1 LTVKNF
7 TVKKRRGVLGAYDN
21 ASGQLIYGGSTNEG
35 GVNSLNW
42 DDVIQAAIDHVD
54 TPGTVTVEG
63 IDFKFSLDNGVNIP
77 EGVTVYEK
85 FLGRKVTYTQG
96 KGEGHYHVAGDI
108 SSGTLNLDR
117 IPSHS
122 SAKHTESYAPV
133 SHYHPCADLTDH
145 GKTLHD
151 LLDIDA
157 GSVEG
162 STVNQIRDHA
172 PKSHA
177 NEAHSKTFIEGSEV
191 PTNET
196 DPTIDATLKGV
207 TKSQIQDHSPK
218 AHEHVESEITDLVH
232 DAVKIKGKEVDDS
245 GIGDGKKLGYNVA
258 SGKIEYQTGGTGGM
272 EVHGNEYHEP
282 DFLTGEVDP
291 SVDSTL
297 KGVTKAQVQ
306 DHTPKTHSHPESD
319 VTNLVTDLASK
330 ETPSGSQAKVDAHK
344 DLSTGIHGVG
354 AGVVSKVGDIAVD
367 SNLSVAAQDAISKK
381 HAQSHTLASHST
393 KAHNELTDI
402 GENDHHTKFTI
413 TEHDVTARHTLGTVV
428 PHDALASLTEK
439 SHTNL
444 TDKGTNTHPTI
455 DTHLASTANPHATT
469 KAQVALTNVTDDA
482 QLKRADGDLNSFTL
496 KSTPVAADIL
506 LIEDSAAA
514 FAKKKITVGSLPS
527 GGGSELETVVVATA
541 DTPNTTTTLAD
552 ATGLVCA
559 LLANSTYIIEGFIV
573 WSASVATVGIKLSAT
588 GPTSPTLLAGHFITD
603 ATNGTP
609 DSSSFNANDVTVTT
623 SASAFTVGNVAA
635 LHCIVKTGANAGNFQ
650 IRFAAETT
658 GTITIKIGSTLR
670 CRKVA

>member
-54 TPGTVTVEG
+54 TSGTVTVEG

-122 SAKHTESYAPV
+122 SAKHTESYAPS
-133 SHYHPCADLTDH
+133 SHYHSCAELTDH

-306 DHTPKTHSHPESD
+306 DHDPKTHSHPESE

-367 SNLSVAAQDAISKK
+367 SNLSVAAQDAVSKK
-381 HAQSHTLASHST
+381 HTHSNQTLLDSYTQTEVNLADAVSKRHSNSLDHSHSNKTLLDSYTQTEVNLADAVT
-393 KAHNELTDI
+393 KKHVQVHGSGDHTGTI
-402 GENDHHTKFTI
+402 GTPTQ
-413 TEHDVTARHTLGTVV
+413 VG
-428 PHDALASLTEK
+428 LA
-439 SHTNL
+439 
-444 TDKGTNTHPTI
+444 
-455 DTHLASTANPHATT
+455 
-469 KAQVALTNVTDDA
+469 NVTNDS

-496 KSTPVAADIL
+496 KGTPVAADVL
-506 LIEDSAAA
+506 LVEDSAAS

>member
-1 LTVKNF
+1 MTVKNF

-54 TPGTVTVEG
+54 TSGTVTVEG

-122 SAKHTESYAPV
+122 SAKHTESYAPS
-133 SHYHPCADLTDH
+133 SHYHSCAELTDH

-306 DHTPKTHSHPESD
+306 DHDPKTHSHPESE

-367 SNLSVAAQDAISKK
+367 SNLSVAAQDAVSKK
-381 HAQSHTLASHST
+381 HTHSNQTLLDSYTQTEVNLADAVSKRHSNSLDHSHSNKTLLDSYTQTEVNLADAVT
-393 KAHNELTDI
+393 KKHVQVHGSGDHTGTI
-402 GENDHHTKFTI
+402 GTPTQ
-413 TEHDVTARHTLGTVV
+413 VG
-428 PHDALASLTEK
+428 LA
-439 SHTNL
+439 
-444 TDKGTNTHPTI
+444 
-455 DTHLASTANPHATT
+455 
-469 KAQVALTNVTDDA
+469 NVTNDS

-496 KSTPVAADIL
+496 KGTPVAADVL
-506 LIEDSAAA
+506 LVEDSAAS

>member
-54 TPGTVTVEG
+54 TSGTVTVEG

-122 SAKHTESYAPV
+122 SAKHTESYAPS
-133 SHYHPCADLTDH
+133 SHYHSCAELTDH

-157 GSVEG
+157 GTVEG
-162 STVNQIRDHA
+162 ATVSEIRYHE
-172 PKSHA
+172 PM
-177 NEAHSKTFIEGSEV
+177 
-191 PTNET
+191 
-196 DPTIDATLKGV
+196 
-207 TKSQIQDHSPK
+207 

-245 GIGDGKKLGYNVA
+245 GIGDGKKLGYNAV

-282 DFLTGEVDP
+282 DFLSEEVDP
-291 SVDSTL
+291 SIDSTL

-306 DHTPKTHSHPESD
+306 DHDPKTHSHPESE

-344 DLSTGIHGVG
+344 DLSTGVHGVG

-367 SNLSVAAQDAISKK
+367 SNLSVAAQDAVSKKHTHSNQTLLDSYTQTEVNLADAVSKRHSNSLDHSHSNKTLLDSYTQTEVNLADAVTKK
-381 HAQSHTLASHST
+381 HAQVHGSGDHTGTIGTPTQVGLA
-393 KAHNELTDI
+393 
-402 GENDHHTKFTI
+402 
-413 TEHDVTARHTLGTVV
+413 
-428 PHDALASLTEK
+428 
-439 SHTNL
+439 
-444 TDKGTNTHPTI
+444 
-455 DTHLASTANPHATT
+455 
-469 KAQVALTNVTDDA
+469 NVTNDS

-496 KSTPVAADIL
+496 KGTPVAADVL
-506 LIEDSAAA
+506 LVEDSAAS

>member
-1 LTVKNF
+1 MTVKNF

-54 TPGTVTVEG
+54 TSGTVTVEG

-122 SAKHTESYAPV
+122 SAKHTESYAPS
-133 SHYHPCADLTDH
+133 SHYHSCAELTDH

-157 GSVEG
+157 GTVEG
-162 STVNQIRDHA
+162 ATVSEIRYHE
-172 PKSHA
+172 PM
-177 NEAHSKTFIEGSEV
+177 
-191 PTNET
+191 
-196 DPTIDATLKGV
+196 
-207 TKSQIQDHSPK
+207 

-245 GIGDGKKLGYNVA
+245 GIGDGKKLGYNAV

-282 DFLTGEVDP
+282 DFLSEEVDP
-291 SVDSTL
+291 SIDSTL

-306 DHTPKTHSHPESD
+306 DHDPKTHSHPESE